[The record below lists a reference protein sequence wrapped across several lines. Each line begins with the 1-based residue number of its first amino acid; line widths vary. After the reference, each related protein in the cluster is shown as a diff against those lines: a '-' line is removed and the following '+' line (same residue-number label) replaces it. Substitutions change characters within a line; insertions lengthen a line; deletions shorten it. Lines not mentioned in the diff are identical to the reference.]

1 MAGGRCPFAGKP
13 PGGRG
18 LIRYDPQEVWQEV
31 VYVAYHV
38 HWDLDTVL
46 DMEHDDRLRVVREI
60 ASLNQ
65 RAAEGYR

>member
-1 MAGGRCPFAGKP
+1 M
-13 PGGRG
+13 
-18 LIRYDPQEVWQEV
+18 
-31 VYVAYHV
+31 AYHV

-60 ASLNQ
+60 AALNQ

>member
-1 MAGGRCPFAGKP
+1 M
-13 PGGRG
+13 
-18 LIRYDPQEVWQEV
+18 
-31 VYVAYHV
+31 AYHV

-65 RAAEGYR
+65 RAAEGHR

>member
-1 MAGGRCPFAGKP
+1 
-13 PGGRG
+13 
-18 LIRYDPQEVWQEV
+18 V

-60 ASLNQ
+60 ASLNE